1 MKTSLKN
8 SLMALTL
15 VSAIGGSLAFAQSN
29 TPSVVT
35 TPPPGTRMTPPAA
48 TLRGAGPMESA
59 RGPLATERQPRMR
72 EASRALELARLALQA
87 AEPDKGGFREKAIAS
102 VEQAIKDVQAGIAYA
117 DAHPEEFPGAAR
129 GPRGGARG
137 MRGTAAGS
145 AGSGAPAATQ

>member
-1 MKTSLKN
+1 MKSLWKN
-8 SLMALTL
+8 TLLVAVAL
-15 VSAIGGSLAFAQSN
+15 AAAGLALAQSAPSFLNPPFRSAAAADTGAAGGN
-29 TPSVVT
+29 TPPT
-35 TPPPGTRMTPPAA
+35 A
-48 TLRGAGPMESA
+48 RGA
-59 RGPLATERQPRMR
+59 RGGMGEARQPRMR
-72 EASRALELARLALQA
+72 DALLDLNSARIALRDA
-87 AEPDKGGFREKAIAS
+87 VPDKGGLRDKAIQS